1 MVESKVTREANPYFG
16 LLRMERTEVVSGVKA
31 RFVFEPL
38 PRGFGMTLGN
48 SLRRVL
54 LAAIPGFAIT
64 HVEIAGVPHE
74 FASLPGILEDT
85 TELLFNLRKV
95 KVKLLES
102 ANSATL
108 NLKVSGERA
117 VTAADF
123 KPNPEVQVID
133 ADAAYLCMITD
144 SKRALE
150 LKATV
155 SRGVGFVVAADLK
168 HKDAP
173 IGEIALDANFSPVE
187 RVAFTVENTRVG
199 KETDFERVVITI
211 ECNGSKTPDE
221 VLGEASSQLNSY
233 YQWIR
238 EEQNRFL
245 GIEEE
250 PAVDEELK
258 RKLEM
263 PIEQLELSS
272 RAYNC
277 LSATHI
283 RAVGELTK
291 YTAERLM
298 GIKNFGEKSL
308 VEIVDKLAE
317 LGLFL
322 AEKED

>member
-1 MVESKVTREANPYFG
+1 MIESKVTREANPYFG
-16 LLRMERTEVVSGVKA
+16 LLTMERIEDLPSKKA

-38 PRGFGMTLGN
+38 PRGFGSTLGN

-54 LAAIPGFAIT
+54 LSSVPGSAIT

-74 FASLPGILEDT
+74 FATLPGIVEDT
-85 TELLFNLRKV
+85 SELLFNLRKV
-95 KVKLLES
+95 KVKIVGNV
-102 ANSATL
+102 NSAILT
-108 NLKVSGERA
+108 LKVSGEHR

-123 KPNPEVQVID
+123 EQNPEVEIISPQES
-133 ADAAYLCMITD
+133 YLCAITD
-144 SKRALE
+144 KKRALE
-150 LKATV
+150 LKAHV
-155 SRGVGFVVAADLK
+155 SRGVGFVLAADLK
-168 HKDAP
+168 RKEAP
-173 IGEIALDANFSPVE
+173 IGEIALDSNFSPVE
-187 RVAFTVENTRVG
+187 RVAFSIENTRVG
-199 KETDFERVVITI
+199 KETDFERLVLVL

-221 VLGEASSQLNSY
+221 SLGEAASQLNSY
-233 YQWIR
+233 YEWVR
-238 EEQNRFL
+238 AEQNRFL

-250 PAVDEELK
+250 MAVDEELM

-263 PIEQLELSS
+263 PIDELGLSS

-277 LSATHI
+277 LSAARISTI
-283 RAVGELTK
+283 NELSK

>member
-1 MVESKVTREANPYFG
+1 
-16 LLRMERTEVVSGVKA
+16 MERTEVVSGVKA

-64 HVEIAGVPHE
+64 HVEIAGVMHE

-102 ANSATL
+102 VNSATL

-123 KPNPEVQVID
+123 KANPEVQVID

-173 IGEIALDANFSPVE
+173 IGEVALDANFSPVE

>member
-16 LLRMERTEVVSGVKA
+16 LLRMERSEVIPGVKA

-38 PRGFGMTLGN
+38 PRGFGSTLGN

-54 LAAIPGFAIT
+54 LAAIPGYAIT

-74 FASLPGILEDT
+74 FSSLTGILEDT

-95 KVKLLES
+95 KVKLS
-102 ANSATL
+102 DNTVNATL
-108 NLKVSGERA
+108 TLKVNAECA

-123 KPNPEVQVID
+123 KPNPEVTIINPD
-133 ADAAYLCMITD
+133 SAYLCTITD
-144 SKRALE
+144 PKRVLE
-150 LKATV
+150 IKATV
-155 SRGVGFVVAADLK
+155 SRGVGFILAADLK
-168 HKDAP
+168 HKEAP
-173 IGEIALDANFSPVE
+173 IGEIALDSNFSPVE
-187 RVAFTVENTRVG
+187 RVAFSVENTRVG
-199 KETDFERVVITI
+199 KETDFERAVITI

-221 VLGEASSQLNSY
+221 VLGEASSQLHSY

-238 EEQNRFL
+238 EDQNRFL
-245 GIEEE
+245 GIVEI

-258 RKLEM
+258 RKIEM
-263 PIEQLELSS
+263 PIEQLGLPS

-277 LSATHI
+277 LAALRI
-283 RAVGELTK
+283 RTVGDLTRT
-291 YTAERLM
+291 TAERLM
-298 GIKNFGEKSL
+298 GIKNFGEVSL
-308 VEIVDKLAE
+308 VNIVDKLAE

>member
-16 LLRMERTEVVSGVKA
+16 LLTMDRVEDIPGVKA

-38 PRGFGMTLGN
+38 PRGFGSTLGN

-54 LAAIPGFAIT
+54 LSAVPGSAIT

-74 FASLPGILEDT
+74 FASLAGIMEDT

-95 KVKLLES
+95 RVKLLDNVAS
-102 ANSATL
+102 A
-108 NLKVSGERA
+108 V
-117 VTAADF
+117 
-123 KPNPEVQVID
+123 
-133 ADAAYLCMITD
+133 
-144 SKRALE
+144 LE
-150 LKATV
+150 LKVTGKKNVSAANFEKNPDVEIIEAKKACLCSVTNKKTTLEMKVHV
-155 SRGVGFVVAADLK
+155 SRGVGFVLAADLK

-173 IGEIALDANFSPVE
+173 IGEIALDSSFTPVE
-187 RVAFTVENTRVG
+187 RVSFSVENTRVG
-199 KETDFERVVITI
+199 KETNFERLVLTV

-221 VLGEASSQLNSY
+221 VLGEAASQLNSY
-233 YQWIR
+233 YQWVR

-250 PAVDEELK
+250 PAVDEELM
-258 RKLEM
+258 RKIEM
-263 PIEQLELSS
+263 PIEDLALSS

-277 LSATHI
+277 LSATRI
-283 RAVGELTK
+283 RTVGELTK
-291 YTAERLM
+291 YTAEKLM
-298 GIKNFGEKSL
+298 SIKNFGEKSL

>member
-64 HVEIAGVPHE
+64 HVEIAGVMHE

-102 ANSATL
+102 VNSATL

-123 KPNPEVQVID
+123 KANPEVQVID

-173 IGEIALDANFSPVE
+173 IGEVALDANFSPVE

>member
-1 MVESKVTREANPYFG
+1 M
-16 LLRMERTEVVSGVKA
+16 
-31 RFVFEPL
+31 
-38 PRGFGMTLGN
+38 
-48 SLRRVL
+48 
-54 LAAIPGFAIT
+54 
-64 HVEIAGVPHE
+64 HE

-102 ANSATL
+102 VNSATL

-123 KPNPEVQVID
+123 KANPEVQVID

-173 IGEIALDANFSPVE
+173 IGEVALDANFSPVE

>member
-16 LLRMERTEVVSGVKA
+16 LLRMERTEVIPGVKA

-38 PRGFGMTLGN
+38 PRGFGNTLGN

-74 FASLPGILEDT
+74 FASLQGILEDT

-95 KVKLLES
+95 KVKLTES
-102 ANSATL
+102 ATTATL
-108 NLKVSGERA
+108 TLKVNAERP
-117 VTAADF
+117 VTASDF
-123 KPNPEVQVID
+123 KANPEVTIIN
-133 ADAAYLCMITD
+133 ADSAYLCTITD
-144 SKRALE
+144 SKRTLE
-150 LKATV
+150 IKATI
-155 SRGVGFVVAADLK
+155 SRGVGFVLAADLK
-168 HKDAP
+168 HKEAP
-173 IGEIALDANFSPVE
+173 IGEIALDSNFSPVE

-250 PAVDEELK
+250 PAIDEELK
-258 RKLEM
+258 RKVEM
-263 PIEQLELSS
+263 PIEQLGLTS

-277 LSATHI
+277 LTASRI
-283 RAVGELTK
+283 RTVGELTK